1 MTKEFKELDKMVHVI
16 YNAIDEHNAGEIL
29 KQFIKENFIPK
40 SELMEIKE
48 ELRCELID
56 LLHEHIIEDN

>member
-1 MTKEFKELDKMVHVI
+1 MVHVI